1 MRALR
6 GLIVNADDYGLCD
19 GVDRG
24 IREAASAGIVT
35 SVSVMAD
42 RVTKDAIARLLDV
55 APTVGL
61 GLHADLTSDLRRF
74 LPGDEAARVRAQ
86 AERFFD
92 RVGRGPDH
100 VNAHKHLHRGAPQVL
115 EALAS
120 LGVPVRAD
128 RADVRRRLRRRGV
141 ACADHFVGD
150 VGPATFWTAARL
162 RHEIALLPPGTTEM
176 MCHPGYA
183 DGLPAA
189 LTYRDQRIA
198 ELHAL
203 TSPRLRERLAARR
216 IDLTNFSALRRR
228 AATPC
233 G

>member
-1 MRALR
+1 M
-6 GLIVNADDYGLCD
+6 NADDYGLCD

-100 VNAHKHLHRGAPQVL
+100 VNAHKHLHRG
-115 EALAS
+115 
-120 LGVPVRAD
+120 
-128 RADVRRRLRRRGV
+128 RRRSSRRWRRSASRCARTAPTCGAGSVGAASPARTTSSATWGRRPSGPQRGS
-141 ACADHFVGD
+141 
-150 VGPATFWTAARL
+150 
-162 RHEIALLPPGTTEM
+162 GTRSRS
-176 MCHPGYA
+176 C
-183 DGLPAA
+183 
-189 LTYRDQRIA
+189 
-198 ELHAL
+198 
-203 TSPRLRERLAARR
+203 PRGRPR
-216 IDLTNFSALRRR
+216 
-228 AATPC
+228 
-233 G
+233 